1 MKRWSL
7 DARSE
12 GQSGDSLGKTGRSL
26 IKGKDIGD
34 ARRWDYSFYP
44 QESAI
49 SSLVCGL
56 AQVVAVD
63 SPQQIVE
70 LD

>member
-26 IKGKDIGD
+26 IKGKNIGD
-34 ARRWDYSFYP
+34 ARRWDYPTHP
-44 QESAI
+44 QEPAI

-56 AQVVAVD
+56 AQAVAVD
-63 SPQQIVE
+63 SPQQILE
-70 LD
+70 LS

>member
-34 ARRWDYSFYP
+34 ARRWDYSIYP
-44 QESAI
+44 PESAI

-56 AQVVAVD
+56 GQVVAVD